1 MVYRIEGEIK
11 MIKLIQII
19 TIIFAV
25 LLLVKVILRLKNK
38 KLTINESLFW
48 SVMWIFLIILSI
60 FPQISDK
67 IANFFGLGRGLD
79 FFIVSSILLIF
90 YLIFRIYGILQ
101 ELDSKIVELTRSISL
116 KKISD
121 SKKVDTKQLKSNK
134 KPDIKT

>member
-19 TIIFAV
+19 AIIFAV
-25 LLLVKVILRLKNK
+25 LLLVKVIFKLKNK
-38 KLTINESLFW
+38 KLTINESIFW
-48 SVMWIFLIILSI
+48 STMWIFLIILSI

-116 KKISD
+116 EKISD
-121 SKKVDTKQLKSNK
+121 NKKVDTKQLKSNK
-134 KPDIKT
+134 KPYIKT

>member
-1 MVYRIEGEIK
+1 